1 MSDTTNLSSVQAI
14 DLVRID
20 STIWGGE
27 TSLNPK
33 LLPAEVRAVL
43 PPKGLVKPGRI
54 RIYPKGVLENLKA
67 AYYRSYERA
76 RRMGVS
82 IFDGNAFAVDPA
94 LTPKLVTHMQADQ
107 QDFLAK
113 KSQFLADFQPVFD
126 EWLVREW
133 PQEWHAAV
141 RGLLPPADFVER
153 RLKFGWQIFSFA
165 PSAANDGLN
174 SGGGFAE
181 SMSELAG
188 SAFEQLAVQVQ
199 TLWNKAKGGLAAVKG
214 WSRVPDYVQ
223 AIIDKAEGTA
233 LFAPEIRVLA
243 DALKQAAGAACRKGA
258 SPQDTALLK
267 GLLIAAKDADGC
279 RALCQSGDAAL
290 AAAAQQSAAPWLPQP
305 EPAPAPVQELP
316 DCSVPLAPA
325 APTPAELAEAEAVCA
340 AFQPEPAPVAE
351 PEPVPQEQAAS
362 APDLSIVNPEL
373 AAMLGLLG

>member
-1 MSDTTNLSSVQAI
+1 MSDTTNLSAVQAI

-20 STIWGGE
+20 SSIWGGE

-33 LLPAEVRAVL
+33 LLPPEVRAVL

-94 LTPKLVTHMQADQ
+94 LTPALVRHMQADQ

-113 KSQFLADFQPVFD
+113 KSQFIADFQPVFD
-126 EWLVREW
+126 EWLDREW

-165 PSAANDGLN
+165 PSTQNDGLN
-174 SGGGFAE
+174 SGGGFAD
-181 SMSELAG
+181 SMAELAG
-188 SAFEQLAVQVQ
+188 SAFDQLATQVA
-199 TLWNKAKGGLAAVKG
+199 TLWNKQRGGLADVKG
-214 WSRVPDYVQ
+214 WTRIPDYVQ
-223 AIIDKAEGTA
+223 AIIDKAASTA

-243 DALKQAAGAACRKGA
+243 DALKQAASAACRKGA

-267 GLLIAAKDADGC
+267 GILIAAKDADSC
-279 RALCQSGDAAL
+279 RILCQSGDAAL
-290 AAAAQQSAAPWLPQP
+290 ASAAQSAAAPWLPQP
-305 EPAPAPVQELP
+305 EPEPLPTVP
-316 DCSVPLAPA
+316 DCSAPLAPA
-325 APTPAELAEAEAVCA
+325 APTPAELAEAEAVCRG
-340 AFQPEPAPVAE
+340 FDVPDPDEE
-351 PEPVPQEQAAS
+351 PEPVPQEQDAS
-362 APDLSIVNPEL
+362 APDLSVVNPEL

>member
-20 STIWGGE
+20 SNIWGGE

-33 LLPAEVRAVL
+33 LLPPEVRAVL

-94 LTPKLVTHMQADQ
+94 LTPRLVQFMQADQ
-107 QDFLAK
+107 QDFFAK

-126 EWLVREW
+126 EWLDREW

-153 RLKFGWQIFSFA
+153 RLRFGWQIFSFA
-165 PSAANDGLN
+165 PSMQNDGLN
-174 SGGGFAE
+174 SGGGFAD
-181 SMSELAG
+181 SMAELAG
-188 SAFEQLAVQVQ
+188 SAFEQLAVQVA

-214 WSRVPDYVQ
+214 WTRVPDYVQ
-223 AIIDKAEGTA
+223 AIIDKAESTA

-243 DALKQAAGAACRKGA
+243 DALKQATSAACRKGA

-267 GLLIAAKDADGC
+267 GLLIAAKDAESC
-279 RALCQSGDAAL
+279 RILCQSGDAAL
-290 AAAAQQSAAPWLPQP
+290 ASAASAAAAPWLPQP
-305 EPAPAPVQELP
+305 EPAPVPSLP

-340 AFQPEPAPVAE
+340 ALESAPVPE

-362 APDLSIVNPEL
+362 APDLSVVNPEL
-373 AAMLGLLG
+373 AAMLGLLS

>member
-1 MSDTTNLSSVQAI
+1 MSDTTSLSSVQAI

-20 STIWGGE
+20 SNIWGGE

-33 LLPAEVRAVL
+33 LLPPEVRAVL

-94 LTPKLVTHMQADQ
+94 LTPALVRHMQADQ

-126 EWLVREW
+126 EWLAREW

-165 PSAANDGLN
+165 PSIQNDGLN
-174 SGGGFAE
+174 SGGGFAD
-181 SMSELAG
+181 SMEELAG
-188 SAFEQLAVQVQ
+188 SAFDQLATQVA
-199 TLWNKAKGGLAAVKG
+199 TLWNKANGGLAQVSG
-214 WSRVPDYVQ
+214 WTKTPDYIQ
-223 AIIDKAEGTA
+223 AIIDKAESTA

-243 DALKQAAGAACRKGA
+243 DALKQAASAACCKGA
-258 SPQDTALLK
+258 KPEDTAVMK
-267 GLLIAAKDADGC
+267 GLLIAAKDAESC
-279 RALCQSGDAAL
+279 RILCQSGDAAL
-290 AAAAQQSAAPWLPQP
+290 ASAASAAAAPWLPQP
-305 EPAPAPVQELP
+305 GPSSVPSLP
-316 DCSVPLAPA
+316 DCSQALPPA

-340 AFQPEPAPVAE
+340 SLESAPE
-351 PEPVPQEQAAS
+351 PEPVPQEEQAAPS
-362 APDLSIVNPEL
+362 LAEVNPEL
-373 AAMLGLLG
+373 AAMLGLLS

>member
-1 MSDTTNLSSVQAI
+1 MSDATNLSSVQAI

-20 STIWGGE
+20 SNIWGGE

-33 LLPAEVRAVL
+33 LLSPEVRAAL
-43 PPKGLVKPGRI
+43 PPKGLLKPGRI

-82 IFDGNAFAVDPA
+82 IFDGNAFAVDPV
-94 LTPKLVTHMQADQ
+94 LTPKLVSYMQADQ

-113 KSQFLADFQPVFD
+113 KSQFLTDFQPVFD
-126 EWLVREW
+126 EWLAREW
-133 PQEWHAAV
+133 PAEWHAVV

-153 RLKFGWQIFSFA
+153 RLAFGWQIFSFA
-165 PSAANDGLN
+165 PSVQNDGLN

-181 SMSELAG
+181 SMEGLAG
-188 SAFEQLAVQVQ
+188 SAFEQLASQVA
-199 TLWNKAKGGLAAVKG
+199 TLWNKQRGGLADVKG
-214 WSRVPDYVQ
+214 WTKTPDYVQ
-223 AIIDKAEGTA
+223 AIIDKAASTA

-243 DALKQAAGAACRKGA
+243 DALKQAASLACRKGA
-258 SPQDTALLK
+258 KPEDTAMLK
-267 GLLIAAKDADGC
+267 GLLIAAKDADSC
-279 RALCQSGDAAL
+279 RILCQSGDAAL
-290 AAAAQQSAAPWLPQP
+290 ASAAQSAAAPWLPQP
-305 EPAPAPVQELP
+305 EPEPVVQSVP

-340 AFQPEPAPVAE
+340 SLASAPEPEPE
-351 PEPVPQEQAAS
+351 PEPVPQGQAM
-362 APDLSIVNPEL
+362 PDLSVVNPEL

>member
-20 STIWGGE
+20 SNIWGGE

-33 LLPAEVRAVL
+33 LLPPEVRAVL

-94 LTPKLVTHMQADQ
+94 LTPKLVSYMQADQ
-107 QDFLAK
+107 QDFFAK
-113 KSQFLADFQPVFD
+113 KSQFLSDFQPVFD
-126 EWLVREW
+126 EWLDREW

-153 RLKFGWQIFSFA
+153 RLRFGWQIFSFA
-165 PSAANDGLN
+165 PSMQNDGLN
-174 SGGGFAE
+174 SGGGFAD
-181 SMSELAG
+181 SMAELAG
-188 SAFEQLAVQVQ
+188 SAFEQLAVQVA

-214 WSRVPDYVQ
+214 WTRVPDYVQ
-223 AIIDKAEGTA
+223 AIIDKAESTA

-243 DALKQAAGAACRKGA
+243 DALKQAASAACRKGA

-267 GLLIAAKDADGC
+267 GLLIAAKDAESC
-279 RALCQSGDAAL
+279 RILCQSGDAAL
-290 AAAAQQSAAPWLPQP
+290 ASAASAAAAPWLPQP
-305 EPAPAPVQELP
+305 EPDPVPSLP

-325 APTPAELAEAEAVCA
+325 APSPAELAEAEAVCA
-340 AFQPEPAPVAE
+340 ALESAPVPE
-351 PEPVPQEQAAS
+351 PEPVPQEQAAP
-362 APDLSIVNPEL
+362 APDLSVVNPEL
-373 AAMLGLLG
+373 AAMLGLLS

>member
-1 MSDTTNLSSVQAI
+1 MSTNLSGLKAI

-20 STIWGGE
+20 SNIWGGE

-33 LLPAEVRAVL
+33 LLPAGVRAVL

-94 LTPKLVTHMQADQ
+94 LTPRLVQFMQADAV
-107 QDFLAK
+107 DFAAK
-113 KSQFLADFQPVFD
+113 KSQFLAEFQPVFD
-126 EWLVREW
+126 EWLDREW

-141 RGLLPPADFVER
+141 RELLPPADFVER

-165 PSAANDGLN
+165 PSLSNDGLN
-174 SGGGFAE
+174 SGGGFAD
-181 SMSELAG
+181 SMEELAG

-214 WSRVPDYVQ
+214 WTRVPDYVQ
-223 AIIDKAEGTA
+223 AIIDKAESTA
-233 LFAPEIRVLA
+233 LFAPELRVLA
-243 DALKQAAGAACRKGA
+243 DALRQAASSACRKGA
-258 SPQDTALLK
+258 KPEDTALLK
-267 GLLIAAKDADGC
+267 GLLIAAKNADGC
-279 RALCQSGDAAL
+279 RVLCQSGDAAL
-290 AAAAQQSAAPWLPQP
+290 AAAAQQSAAPWLPQSQPEPMPEPEAPVSGEALDEAEAVIAELETQAP
-305 EPAPAPVQELP
+305 EPAPAPQ
-316 DCSVPLAPA
+316 
-325 APTPAELAEAEAVCA
+325 AE
-340 AFQPEPAPVAE
+340 
-351 PEPVPQEQAAS
+351 
-362 APDLSIVNPEL
+362 APDLSTLNPEL